1 MDRSNDSPH
10 LTSPSL
16 FNVLNTQSIFF
27 SYFGFTRFQ
36 FNLTWSDKVHSVAV
50 DCRLSFNIMLTFL
63 TSSFIPAEMLNGRL
77 AMMGIVGT
85 TVFEIISGHPVVQ
98 MVGLR

>member
-1 MDRSNDSPH
+1 M
-10 LTSPSL
+10 LT
-16 FNVLNTQSIFF
+16 
-27 SYFGFTRFQ
+27 
-36 FNLTWSDKVHSVAV
+36 AV
-50 DCRLSFNIMLTFL
+50 NMMFTFL